1 MTENKL
7 KESIQIAE
15 EIARELYTGE
25 KSDSALLKE
34 WKKKSPDLYRNI
46 CQQQKLTDEIKF
58 RDAIELESA
67 LRQIQ
72 RRLSLV
78 QRKHTQVCYIRFIN
92 MTACLCVLLCISYL
106 LSTTSNKQPIPQWAS
121 AIPGNEKA
129 FISTNNDTVTLDEKK
144 WIVVGNLLI
153 NNTNDGK
160 KEVAIRL
167 PQKQKFIRLVVPAG
181 GEQKLTLEDGTGIQ
195 VNTDSE
201 LLFPTHFE
209 ADTRQVKLHG
219 EAYFDVTTNKEK
231 PFIVQL
237 EELTVEATGT
247 AFNVKSYQEED
258 ETSITLVKGSVTIYK
273 EKQPLVTLLPGQ
285 LFTYHQRTHTYD
297 VTDPVLSTITDWTN
311 GEFVFHDETIHNIMR
326 KLSRWYNVNIVID
339 DDIKHMRYTGILSRK
354 QPLMETLEALRM
366 TNELDFHLQQEKK
379 IEVRKKE
386 NQH

>member
-7 KESIQIAE
+7 KESIRIAE

-25 KSDSALLKE
+25 KSDSVLLEE
-34 WKKKSPDLYRNI
+34 WKKRSPEVYRNI
-46 CQQQKLTDEIKF
+46 CRQQRLTDEIKF

-67 LRQIQ
+67 WRQIH
-72 RRLSLV
+72 RRLSLAP
-78 QRKHTQVCYIRFIN
+78 RKHPQVRYIRFFS
-92 MTACLCVLLCISYL
+92 MAACLCVLLCISYL
-106 LSTTSNKQPIPQWAS
+106 LSTTSDKQPIPQWAS
-121 AIPGNEKA
+121 VIPGNEKA
-129 FISTNNDTVTLDEKK
+129 FIPTNNDTVTLDEKK
-144 WIVVGNLLI
+144 WVVVGDRLI
-153 NNTNDGK
+153 NSTNDGK

-167 PQKQKFIRLVVPAG
+167 PQEQKFIRLVVPAG

-247 AFNVKSYQEED
+247 AFNIKSYQEED
-258 ETSITLVKGSVTIYK
+258 ETSITLVNGSVTIYK

-311 GEFVFHDETIHNIMR
+311 GEFVFHNETIHNIMR
-326 KLSRWYNVNIVID
+326 KISRWYNVNIVID
-339 DDIKHMRYTGILSRK
+339 DDIRHMRYTGILSRK

-386 NQH
+386 N